1 MSQEERPGKDD
12 VVGRDGQ
19 DSPSG
24 QDVATDT
31 GSYAHQDLVAMMRR
45 RRDAE
50 EKLRQR
56 HEEAASR
63 SKDGQEPAGS

>member
-1 MSQEERPGKDD
+1 MNHEEGPGKDRASGRRQLESA
-12 VVGRDGQ
+12 VGQEAG
-19 DSPSG
+19 
-24 QDVATDT
+24 TDT

-56 HEEAASR
+56 QEAAIKPQS
-63 SKDGQEPAGS
+63 EPGI